1 MWTESSNLLCPDI
14 MGKYE
19 AFIFWNWLARF
30 LTPLIGKGPTLIQI
44 SDTNAMN
51 IPQLIGKEC
60 LVLSDEFNHAS
71 IILGLRLTGTKIAVF
86 KHNDMKSLE
95 NVLRKNII
103 QGNPKTKKPWKK
115 VSILFCCVWLGGIM
129 YSKMYKIVL
138 IQSLDFFTTRCIRPE
153 H

>member
-1 MWTESSNLLCPDI
+1 
-14 MGKYE
+14 
-19 AFIFWNWLARF
+19 
-30 LTPLIGKGPTLIQI
+30 
-44 SDTNAMN
+44 MN

-60 LVLSDEFNHAS
+60 LVLSDEYNHAS

-115 VSILFCCVWLGGIM
+115 VCILLFCCVLTWWNYVFQNVQDCANSI
-129 YSKMYKIVL
+129 
-138 IQSLDFFTTRCIRPE
+138 TRFLHHTLHPT
-153 H
+153 